1 MKLKRVIIADD
12 SGMARMF
19 IRRCLEI
26 AGLAES
32 EFLEGANGEEVI
44 KLLKEKPADLVVTDL
59 NMPVMNGL
67 ELLKR
72 IKASPRLH
80 NTPVLVIT
88 STTNQKKVKELN
100 EVGAL
105 AVLGKPISPST
116 VASAIAPLLENE

>member
-1 MKLKRVIIADD
+1 LKRVIIADD

-26 AGLAES
+26 AGLSES
-32 EFLEGANGEEVI
+32 EFLEGANGEEVL

-72 IKASPRLH
+72 IKSSPRLH
-80 NTPVLVIT
+80 DTPVLVIT
-88 STTNQKKVKELN
+88 STTNQKKVRELN
-100 EVGAL
+100 QLGAMSI
-105 AVLGKPISPST
+105 LGKPISPSA
-116 VASAIAPLLENE
+116 VASAIAPLLEKE